1 MKLFIAVIALTLAV
15 ASQASYIPEVAS
27 YPSWPVSSTSVW
39 PSNGIYAQGAYNAWP
54 QTTAASWNAQPYVN
68 SWSASAWSPAASIY
82 NNGLYGHKTVV
93 QANVAKAAYPWGQ
106 PWGTYGAGAPVYGLG
121 YNGGYLSSVPV
132 SNQIAVTSGSYH
144 VAPVSVGGHQLIVA

>member
-1 MKLFIAVIALTLAV
+1 MKVFIAIFALTLAV
-15 ASQASYIPEVAS
+15 ASQASYIPEEAS

-54 QTTAASWNAQPYVN
+54 HTTAANWNAQPYVN

-82 NNGLYGHKTVV
+82 NNGLYGHKT
-93 QANVAKAAYPWGQ
+93 ANVANAAYPWGQ

-132 SNQIAVTSGSYH
+132 SKQIAVTPSSYH
-144 VAPVSVGGHQLIVA
+144 VSPFSVGGQKLIVA